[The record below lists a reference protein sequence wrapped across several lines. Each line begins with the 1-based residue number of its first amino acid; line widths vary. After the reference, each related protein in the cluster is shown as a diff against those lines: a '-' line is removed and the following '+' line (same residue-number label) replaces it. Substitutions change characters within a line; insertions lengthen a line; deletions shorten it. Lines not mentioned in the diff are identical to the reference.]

1 MRGVLEETADRTES
15 VPGLQIGDARAWEEL
30 YRQLYPKLFAYA
42 SRRLATTDD
51 ARDAVSE
58 AMARSVA
65 GLDRMVRSGATPEA
79 WIFGI
84 LRHVVLDLQRK
95 SYRQRRPKLSREVTE
110 PEPIETI
117 VVEEEGLSMRAAFA
131 RLPERDR
138 DILELRVVA
147 GLGSEEA
154 AKVLGMRP
162 GALRTAQTRALHRL
176 RALLSEVEETHP

>member
-1 MRGVLEETADRTES
+1 MRGVLEETVDRAES
-15 VPGLQIGDARAWEEL
+15 VSGLRIGDARAWEEL
-30 YRQLYPKLFAYA
+30 YRRLYPMLFAYA
-42 SRRLATTDD
+42 SRRLATADD

-58 AMARSVA
+58 ALTRAVA
-65 GLDRMVRSGATPEA
+65 GMDRMARSGATPEA
-79 WIFGI
+79 WIFGV

-95 SYRQRRPKLSREVTE
+95 SYRQRRPKVSREVTE

-131 RLPERDR
+131 RLPDRDR

-162 GALRTAQTRALHRL
+162 GALRTAQTRALQRL
-176 RALLSEVEETHP
+176 RALLSEVEEAHS

>member
-1 MRGVLEETADRTES
+1 LEETVDRTGS
-15 VPGLQIGDARAWEEL
+15 VSELQTGDPRAWEEL
-30 YRQLYPKLFAYA
+30 YRRLYPMLLAYA
-42 SRRLATTDD
+42 RRRLTSDDD

-58 AMARSVA
+58 ALARAVA
-65 GLDRMVRSGATPEA
+65 GLDRMARSGATPEA
-79 WIFGI
+79 WIFGV

-95 SYRQRRPKLSREVTE
+95 GYRQRRLKISREVTD

-154 AKVLGMRP
+154 ASVLGMRP
-162 GALRTAQTRALHRL
+162 GALRTAQARALNRL
-176 RALLSEVEETHP
+176 RTLLSEVEESPS